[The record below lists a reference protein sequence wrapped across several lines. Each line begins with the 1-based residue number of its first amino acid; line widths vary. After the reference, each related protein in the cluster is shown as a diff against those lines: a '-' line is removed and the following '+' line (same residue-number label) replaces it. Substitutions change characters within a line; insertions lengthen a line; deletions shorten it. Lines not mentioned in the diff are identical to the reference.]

1 MELYRRQIEELE
13 CHLSAIS
20 SETAMSPQSMFT
32 CAAGSQSSVTF
43 ISLSLSLSH
52 THTHTSSPDIIEIL
66 QLQYKPF
73 LLLAAQLQVV
83 HEQVQVKLVIHE
95 LFNYLG
101 F

>member
-20 SETAMSPQSMFT
+20 ETAMSPQSKFT
-32 CAAGSQSSVTF
+32 WPLTKHH
-43 ISLSLSLSH
+43 SLSSSL
-52 THTHTSSPDIIEIL
+52 DIIEIL

-83 HEQVQVKLVIHE
+83 HEQVQV
-95 LFNYLG
+95 
-101 F
+101 